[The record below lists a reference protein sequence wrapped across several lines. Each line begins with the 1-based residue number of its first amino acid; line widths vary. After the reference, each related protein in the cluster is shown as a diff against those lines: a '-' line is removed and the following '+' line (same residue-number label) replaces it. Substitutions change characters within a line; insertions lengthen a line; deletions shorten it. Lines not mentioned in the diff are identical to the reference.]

1 MGVPS
6 RTSATTPALDQTFD
20 FQIIPGK
27 VRPFLRRLA
36 EAHPQV
42 LIIALLRGSNDDV
55 AGAITRAT
63 GGADFAFDTTGVP
76 TVVADAVKSLRYG
89 GVCGLIGVATGPSV
103 LETAALSR
111 RSVMGIGMG
120 DAIPQKL
127 IPELLDFWAQ
137 GRFPFDRLIRTY
149 GLSEINEAEHDSHT
163 GQVIKPVLI
172 P

>member
-1 MGVPS
+1 
-6 RTSATTPALDQTFD
+6 
-20 FQIIPGK
+20 
-27 VRPFLRRLA
+27 
-36 EAHPQV
+36 
-42 LIIALLRGSNDDV
+42 
-55 AGAITRAT
+55 
-63 GGADFAFDTTGVP
+63 
-76 TVVADAVKSLRYG
+76 
-89 GVCGLIGVATGPSV
+89 
-103 LETAALSR
+103 
-111 RSVMGIGMG
+111 MGIGMG